1 MPFLGLCLG
10 HQMLAT
16 ALGGECAK
24 AKLPE
29 IGVRSV
35 QLTEIDAT
43 GVIFDEL
50 PDVFQACSGI
60 TPKLQ
65 KCLLAPA
72 VCRLDLIAPFR
83 R

>member
-10 HQMLAT
+10 HYILAT
-16 ALGGECAK
+16 ALCGECAK

-35 QLTEIDAT
+35 QLTEIDTT
-43 GVIFDEL
+43 GLIFDKL
-50 PDVFQACSGI
+50 PDVFHACSGI
-60 TPKLQ
+60 PPKLQ
-65 KCLLAPA
+65 KCLLVPG
-72 VCRLDLIAPFR
+72 VWRRGLIAPFR